1 MNGTAARLRPDFP
14 GPRQPA
20 PTGHQAG
27 RTPAAP
33 LWLCLWLP
41 RLPLEVRSGACAD
54 DDARIIVDREGRVVQ
69 ASEPAAEAGVA
80 QGLSLNAAL
89 ALCPGLG
96 VLARDESAERAAL
109 ARLGAWAGAFTSFVS
124 LVPPD
129 ALVLE
134 IRGSLRLFGGLE
146 ALRRRVCDAL
156 HATGHQCLEAVAPTP
171 LAAAWLARA
180 ADTEAVTDPA
190 MLASRIGRLRPAV
203 TDWPEHT
210 LAALRSLGVESLGDC
225 LRLPRDG
232 FARRLG
238 RRPLADLD
246 RALGRLPD
254 PRQAFRPPPC
264 YRGELE
270 LSAETADTTRLARA
284 MSCLCA
290 ELEGFLRAR
299 QRAVG
304 RLVIKLGH
312 LRRPA
317 TELVLGLVSP
327 ALDAAHFDALF
338 AERLERLALPA
349 PVISIT
355 LEAEPGESFDPAIVG
370 LFGDT
375 TGTTAGLRLVERLR
389 ARLGR
394 ESVQGLCLQDEHR
407 PEHAW
412 RIAEPGSDY
421 AGCIAPPP
429 ENSRPN
435 WLLESPR
442 PLECRGGRPWFD
454 GALLVESG
462 PERLEAGW
470 WDGHEIARDYWVART
485 ATGARL
491 WIFELA
497 AAGAVAGGAGE
508 RHWFLHG
515 VFG

>member
-1 MNGTAARLRPDFP
+1 MNGTAARLRPDSP
-14 GPRQPA
+14 GQRQPLPA
-20 PTGHQAG
+20 GHAAG
-27 RTPAAP
+27 RTLVAP

-41 RLPLEVRSGACAD
+41 RLPLEVRSGAGAD
-54 DDARIIVDREGRVVQ
+54 EDARIIVDREGRVVQ

-80 QGLSLNAAL
+80 PGLSLNAAL

-96 VLARDESAERAAL
+96 VLARDELAERAAL

-129 ALVLE
+129 ALLLE

-146 ALRRRVCDAL
+146 ALRRRVRDAL
-156 HATGHQCLEAVAPTP
+156 HATGHHCLEAVAPTP

-180 ADTEAVTDPA
+180 ADAEAVTDPA
-190 MLASRIGRLRPAV
+190 LLASRIGRLRPTV
-203 TDWPEHT
+203 TDWPGNT
-210 LAALRSLGVESLGDC
+210 LAMLRSLGIESLADC

-238 RRPLADLD
+238 RGPLADLD

-254 PRQAFRPPPC
+254 PRQAFRPPPR

-270 LSAETADTTRLARA
+270 LSAETTDTARLARA

-290 ELEGFLRAR
+290 ELEGFLRAH

-304 RLVIKLGH
+304 QLVVRLGH
-312 LRRPA
+312 LRHPA
-317 TELVLGLVSP
+317 TGLVLGLASP
-327 ALDAAHFDALF
+327 ALEAAHFDALF
-338 AERLERLALPA
+338 AARLERLALPA

-355 LEAEPGESFDPAIVG
+355 LEAEPGEAFDPAVVG

-375 TGTTAGLRLVERLR
+375 SGTTAGLRLVERLR

-394 ESVQGLCLQDEHR
+394 EAVHGLCLLDEHR

-412 RIAEPGSDY
+412 RVAEPGSGY
-421 AGCIAPPP
+421 GGCIAPP
-429 ENSRPN
+429 ERARPT
-435 WLLESPR
+435 WLLASPR
-442 PLECRGGRPWFD
+442 PLACRDGRPWLD
-454 GALLVESG
+454 GVLLIESG
-462 PERLEAGW
+462 PERLESGW
-470 WDGHEIARDYWVART
+470 WDGHEIARDYWIART
-485 ATGARL
+485 TAGVRL
-491 WIFELA
+491 WIFELSP
-497 AAGAVAGGAGE
+497 AGAGGADE
-508 RHWFLHG
+508 RRWFLHG